1 VVQLVATGESSGRV
15 DELLAKAAE
24 FYERETRSVVD
35 SLSSIIEPILI
46 VSLGSI
52 VGGILFSL
60 YLPIFMIG
68 KYIH

>member
-1 VVQLVATGESSGRV
+1 V

-24 FYERETRSVVD
+24 FYERELRSVVD

-46 VSLGSI
+46 VTLGSV
-52 VGGILFSL
+52 VGAILFAL
-60 YLPIFMIG
+60 YLPIFQIG